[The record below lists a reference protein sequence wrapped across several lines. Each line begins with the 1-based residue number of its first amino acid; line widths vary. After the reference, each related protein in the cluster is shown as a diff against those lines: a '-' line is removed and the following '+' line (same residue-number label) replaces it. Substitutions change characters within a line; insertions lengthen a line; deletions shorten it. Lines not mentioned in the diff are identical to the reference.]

1 MLLNNI
7 ISSIACILMFIS
19 KPIYSYEVLIVGR
32 FLIGLS
38 CGNHILLFFLS
49 ICLYF
54 IGYGSSVAPT
64 YINEVS
70 PKHLR
75 GTLGVVFQLGVVS
88 FIFISQVI
96 TLYPILGSETKW
108 HYALGENF
116 YLKIFLKK

>member
-1 MLLNNI
+1 L
-7 ISSIACILMFIS
+7 CI
-19 KPIYSYEVLIVGR
+19 
-32 FLIGLS
+32 
-38 CGNHILLFFLS
+38 
-49 ICLYF
+49 

-96 TLYPILGSETKW
+96 TLYPVLGSETKW
-108 HYALGENF
+108 HYALGEKF
-116 YLKIFLKK
+116 DLKILLKK